1 MSKLNVIQNSS
12 LPAWL
17 EENLAKHFNVY
28 ALWSDSDP
36 QKFLSEHGSEYQAV
50 VSRAAVGVSESLINQ
65 LPNLK
70 VISSFGVGYDKVAI
84 DAAKKKAIQV
94 GYTPDV
100 LNDCVADTAFGL
112 LIDVA
117 RQMSASDRYA
127 RAGNWLENPYPMT
140 TKVSGKNLGI
150 LGLGRIGQVIA
161 KRASGFDMEIRY
173 HNRKKNPDLPYQ
185 FEPSLIELAK
195 WCDFLVVAS
204 AGGAETNNLVSEEVL
219 TALGPKAYLI
229 NIARGTVVDESAL
242 IKALQE
248 KKIAGAGLDVYKDEP
263 RIPEQLLSLDN
274 AVLLPHVASATNET
288 RQAMAELVLDN
299 LVSYA
304 ETGRV
309 KVGVP
314 GTVVA
319 D

>member
-17 EENLAKHFNVY
+17 EENLKKNFNVFP
-28 ALWSDSDP
+28 LWSDADP

-50 VSRAAVGVSESLINQ
+50 VSRAAIGVSETLINQ

-84 DAAKKKAIQV
+84 EAAKRKGVQV

-127 RAGNWLENPYPMT
+127 RSGNWLDNPYPMT
-140 TKVSGKNLGI
+140 TKVSGKKLGI

-161 KRASGFDMEIRY
+161 KRAGGFDMEIRY
-173 HNRKKNPDLPYQ
+173 HNRKMNPDLPYQ
-185 FEPSLIELAK
+185 YEPSLIELAK
-195 WCDFLVVAS
+195 WSDFLIVAS
-204 AGGAETNNLVSEEVL
+204 AGGAETINLVSEEVL
-219 TALGPKAYLI
+219 TALGPNGYLI
-229 NIARGTVVDESAL
+229 NIARGTVVDEVAL
-242 IKALQE
+242 IKALE
-248 KKIAGAGLDVYKDEP
+248 DKKIAGAGLDVYKDEP
-263 RIPEQLLSLDN
+263 RIPEQLLGFDN

-309 KVGVP
+309 RVGVP

-319 D
+319 T

>member
-17 EENLAKHFNVY
+17 EENLAKRFNVY
-28 ALWSDSDP
+28 ALWSDPNP
-36 QKFLSEHGSEYQAV
+36 QKFLSEHGGEYQAV

-65 LPNLK
+65 LPKLK

-84 DAAKKKAIQV
+84 DVAKGRGIQV

-127 RAGNWLENPYPMT
+127 RAGNWLGNPYPMT
-140 TKVSGKNLGI
+140 TKVSGKKLGI

-173 HNRKKNPDLPYQ
+173 HNRNRNADLPYQ
-185 FEPSLIELAK
+185 FESSLIELAK

-204 AGGAETNNLVSEEVL
+204 AGGAETNNLVSESVL
-219 TALGPKAYLI
+219 NALGPHGYLI
-229 NIARGTVVDESAL
+229 NIARGTVVDEIAL
-242 IKALQE
+242 IKALKE

-263 RIPEQLLSLDN
+263 RIPEELLSLDN

-288 RQAMAELVLDN
+288 RQAMAELVFDN

-314 GTVVA
+314 GTIA
-319 D
+319 TS

>member
-17 EENLAKHFNVY
+17 EENLSKHFNVY
-28 ALWSDSDP
+28 PLWSDTAPD
-36 QKFLSEHGSEYQAV
+36 KFLAEHGSEYQAV
-50 VSRAAVGVSESLINQ
+50 VSRAAVGVSEPLINK

-70 VISSFGVGYDKVAI
+70 VISSFGVGYDKVAVEV
-84 DAAKKKAIQV
+84 AKSRGIQV

-127 RAGNWLENPYPMT
+127 RAGNWISNPYPMT
-140 TKVSGKNLGI
+140 TKVSGKKLGI

-161 KRASGFDMEIRY
+161 KRASGFEMEIRY
-173 HNRKKNPDLPYQ
+173 HNRKKNSDLPYQ
-185 FEPSLIELAK
+185 FESSLIEIAK

-219 TALGPKAYLI
+219 NALGHKGYLI
-229 NIARGTVVDESAL
+229 NIARGTVVDEQAL
-242 IKALQE
+242 IRALQ
-248 KKIAGAGLDVYKDEP
+248 KKTIAGAGLDVYKDEP
-263 RIPEQLLSLDN
+263 NIPEALLGLDN

-288 RQAMAELVLDN
+288 RQAMAELVFEN
-299 LVSYA
+299 LLSYA
-304 ETGRV
+304 KTGKV

-314 GTVVA
+314 STVQ
-319 D
+319 